1 MLTDKYGSLIE
12 MAKGLGIA
20 GLSIEEADGV
30 LRISGTAG
38 NAEEVGQLRAAASGI
53 DPDWAS
59 GELQLE
65 VSDASS
71 ISNTTY
77 EVKPGDT
84 LSGIGQRYGV
94 SWQAIFEANR
104 DILDNPDLIKPGQE
118 LRIPGV

>member
-38 NAEEVGQLRAAASGI
+38 NAEEVGQLRAEASGI

>member
-38 NAEEVGQLRAAASGI
+38 NAEEVEQLRAEASGI